1 MILLDTTFLIDF
13 LRGDKKAIGFLNS
26 TDEPVRTTIINEY
39 ELFVGIVRLPGI
51 DVEKRMKETKGIFDS
66 VEVLALDE
74 ESMIE
79 SAKICGR
86 LIQKGEEIGD
96 NDCLIAG
103 IALKNGI
110 GTIVTRNKVH
120 FSRIPG
126 IRVLSY

>member
-13 LRGDKKAIGFLNS
+13 LRGDKKAIDFLNKI
-26 TDEPVRTTIINEY
+26 DEPIRTTIINEY

-51 DVEKRMKETKGIFDS
+51 DVENKIKETKGIFDS
-66 VEVLALDE
+66 IEVLALDE

-96 NDCLIAG
+96 NDCIIAG

-110 GTIVTRNKVH
+110 STIVTRNKIH
-120 FSRIPG
+120 FSRIPTMK
-126 IRVLSY
+126 VLSY